1 MEINILGYKTSVEFV
16 ILFGVVSFLLWSH
29 WVGGCCNKHAV
40 KEGMMSLLPA
50 AVQYKLGEGVEGSWD
65 TKPYVKGPAIEW
77 RKQPHDTYKEVP
89 VPLPEG
95 SLHFLAENEFKPE
108 CCGSTFSSYG
118 GCACLTEK
126 QIDYINTRGGNRTK
140 GDEF

>member
-1 MEINILGYKTSVEFV
+1 MEITILGYTTSIEFV
-16 ILFGVVSFLLWSH
+16 VLFVIVSFLLWSH
-29 WVGGCCNKHAV
+29 WVGGCCRMPV

-50 AVQYKLGEGVEGSWD
+50 DVQYKLGEGVEGSWE
-65 TKPYVKGPAIEW
+65 TKPYANDPTKHQ
-77 RKQPHDTYKEVP
+77 RDTYKEVP

-95 SLHFLAENEFKPE
+95 SLHFLADNEFKPE

-118 GCACLTEK
+118 GCACLTDK

>member
-1 MEINILGYKTSVEFV
+1 MEITILGYTTTLEFLV
-16 ILFGVVSFLLWSH
+16 LFAVVSFLLWTH
-29 WVGGCCNKHAV
+29 LVGGCCRMPV

-50 AVQYKLGEGVEGSWD
+50 DVQYKLGEGVEGSWE
-65 TKPYVKGPAIEW
+65 TKPYENDPSKHQ
-77 RKQPHDTYKEVP
+77 RDTYKDVP

-95 SLHFLAENEFKPE
+95 SLHFLADNEFKPE

-118 GCACLTEK
+118 GCACLTDK
-126 QIDYINTRGGNRTK
+126 QIGYINTRGGNRTK

>member
-1 MEINILGYKTSVEFV
+1 MEINILGYKTTLEIIV
-16 ILFGVVSFLLWSH
+16 LFAVVSFLLWTH
-29 WVGGCCNKHAV
+29 WVSGCCRVPV
-40 KEGMMSLLPA
+40 KEGMISLLPA
-50 AVQYKLGEGVEGSWD
+50 SVQHTMGQDVAGSWE
-65 TKPYVKGPAIEW
+65 TKPYVAIKW

-126 QIDYINTRGGNRTK
+126 QMDYINARGGNRTA
-140 GDEF
+140 GNEF

>member
-1 MEINILGYKTSVEFV
+1 MEINILGYTTSIE
-16 ILFGVVSFLLWSH
+16 ILILYLLVSFILWTH
-29 WVGGCCNKHAV
+29 WVGGCCKMTV
-40 KEGMMSLLPA
+40 KEGMTALMPA
-50 AVQYKLGEGVEGSWD
+50 LTDYKMGENVPGSWD
-65 TKPYVKGPAIEW
+65 TKEYVKGPSIDW
-77 RKQPHDTYKEVP
+77 RKQPHDTYKEVE

-95 SLHFLAENEFKPE
+95 SLHFLADNEFKPE

-126 QIDYINTRGGNRTK
+126 QMDYINTRGGNRVH

>member
-1 MEINILGYKTSVEFV
+1 MEINILGYKTTLEIIV
-16 ILFGVVSFLLWSH
+16 LFAVVSFLLWTH
-29 WVGGCCNKHAV
+29 WVSGCCRVPV
-40 KEGMMSLLPA
+40 KEGMISLLPA
-50 AVQYKLGEGVEGSWD
+50 SVQHKMGQGVAGSWE
-65 TKPYVKGPAIEW
+65 TKPYEKGPAIEW

-126 QIDYINTRGGNRTK
+126 QMDYINARGGNRTA
-140 GDEF
+140 GNEF

>member
-1 MEINILGYKTSVEFV
+1 MEINILGYQTTLEFV
-16 ILFGVVSFLLWSH
+16 VLFAVVSFLLWTH
-29 WVGGCCNKHAV
+29 WVGGCCKMPV

-50 AVQYKLGEGVEGSWD
+50 EVQYKMGQDVEGSWE
-65 TKPYVKGPAIEW
+65 TKPYADDPSKHQ
-77 RKQPHDTYKEVP
+77 RDTYKEVP

-95 SLHFLAENEFKPE
+95 SLHFLADNEFKPE

-118 GCACLTEK
+118 GCACLTDK
-126 QIDYINTRGGNRTK
+126 QIGYINTRGGNRTK

>member
-1 MEINILGYKTSVEFV
+1 MEINILGYKTSLEFV
-16 ILFGVVSFLLWSH
+16 VLFGVVSFLLWSH

-50 AVQYKLGEGVEGSWD
+50 SVQYKLGEGVEGSWD